1 MGNAALKYDAAFEH
15 DAAFEYDP
23 ASDQALPDPRLAPK
37 YHASFYDA
45 APYDEAVGAMAY
57 RVRRETPDIRGRRD
71 AVREPAADRRFER
84 DSDSSRPRSGHFEH
98 RNRVGVSRAPH
109 SVDVDRVG
117 SDGVGWRSMA
127 TGVVVTAAAV
137 LGLVGLAAVSTGG
150 ASDPDGA
157 TSVVRVAA
165 GESLSDIA
173 ADIAPGQSVGV
184 VIERIMDL
192 NAMNDSRLNVGQTLI
207 VPAAQGR

>member
-1 MGNAALKYDAAFEH
+1 MGNAALKY

-23 ASDQALPDPRLAPK
+23 ASDQALPDPRVAPK

-57 RVRRETPDIRGRRD
+57 RVRRETPESRGRRD
-71 AVREPAADRRFER
+71 SVREPAGDRRFDR
-84 DSDSSRPRSGHFEH
+84 DSDSSRPHSGNFEH

-109 SVDVDRVG
+109 IVHVDRVG

-127 TGVVVTAAAV
+127 TGVLLTAVAV
-137 LGLVGLAAVSTGG
+137 LGLVGLAAVSTSG
-150 ASDPDGA
+150 ASDPVGA

-192 NAMNDSRLNVGQTLI
+192 NAMNDSRLKVGQTLI